1 MGTYPRTRFHTRST
15 RLGAG
20 LGALVMRTL
29 LPTWLTAGSI
39 ALLILRVA
47 LQSTLVL
54 AVEQPFARVSS
65 VMGTHDLPLW
75 RDLGRLLIGEDAT
88 TRTGGLARLSA
99 ALERSSARFQTEN
112 GAWILMTGYCGR
124 MLAPW

>member
-20 LGALVMRTL
+20 VGALVMLTL

-39 ALLILRVA
+39 ALLVLRVA

-54 AVEQPFARVSS
+54 AVEQPVARVSS

-75 RDLGRLLIGEDAT
+75 RDLGRLLIGEEAT
-88 TRTGGLARLSA
+88 TRAGGLARLSA
-99 ALERSSARFQTEN
+99 ALERSSAQFQTEN

>member
-1 MGTYPRTRFHTRST
+1 MGTYTRTRFHTRST

-20 LGALVMRTL
+20 VGALVMRTL
-29 LPTWLTAGSI
+29 LPTRLAAGSI
-39 ALLILRVA
+39 ALLVLRVA

-54 AVEQPFARVSS
+54 AVEQPVARVSS

-75 RDLGRLLIGEDAT
+75 RDLGRLLIGEEAT

-99 ALERSSARFQTEN
+99 ALERASARFLTEHS
-112 GAWILMTGYCGR
+112 AWILMTGHCRR